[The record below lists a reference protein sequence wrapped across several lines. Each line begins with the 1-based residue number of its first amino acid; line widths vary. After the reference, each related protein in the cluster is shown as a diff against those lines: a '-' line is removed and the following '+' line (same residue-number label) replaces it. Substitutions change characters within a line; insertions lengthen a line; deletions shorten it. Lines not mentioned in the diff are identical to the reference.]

1 MVTGQ
6 RGRPRSF
13 DRDAALDK
21 AMLAFWERGYE
32 ATSIADLTASLGI
45 SAPSLY
51 AAFGDKRTLFGEVV
65 AVYGG
70 RYGDFASV
78 ALAEEPTARA
88 AVHRILREAAEV
100 YTDPAHPRGC
110 MVISAAINTTSDEVA
125 QALRER
131 RNANLEMF
139 ESRIRADMAGR
150 RAPRGHGRAG
160 AGPVRRSG
168 DPGDVPAV
176 ARRGEPGR
184 AGSGG
189 GAGPA
194 GLAER
199 SSRMGESAGLSSRD
213 VHGKCRGAR
222 HGEFLWAT
230 VQDGT
235 LDPPGTVARSTN
247 GRQVCGSRRPVGGA
261 CAVRA
266 ERAAYLDPSSCA
278 GRAEVLPSI
287 VD

>member
-45 SAPSLY
+45 GAPSLY
-51 AAFGDKRTLFGEVV
+51 AAFGDKRKLFDEVV
-65 AVYGG
+65 AVYGC

-88 AVHRILREAAEV
+88 AVARILREAAEI

-131 RNANLEMF
+131 RNANLVMF
-139 ESRIRADMAGR
+139 ESRIRADVATGR
-150 RAPRGHGRAG
+150 CRRTRTRGRWPGTPGRCCRGCPSSRATARAG
-160 AGPVRRSG
+160 KSWRRWPSGPWR
-168 DPGDVPAV
+168 PGPRPDRP
-176 ARRGEPGR
+176 E
-184 AGSGG
+184 
-189 GAGPA
+189 
-194 GLAER
+194 
-199 SSRMGESAGLSSRD
+199 
-213 VHGKCRGAR
+213 K
-222 HGEFLWAT
+222 FLWAT

-235 LDPPGTVARSTN
+235 LDPPGTVARSTY
-247 GRQVCGSRRPVGGA
+247 GRQVCGSRRPVEVPARSGQSARLTSIRPPVRGG
-261 CAVRA
+261 R
-266 ERAAYLDPSSCA
+266 RF
-278 GRAEVLPSI
+278 
-287 VD
+287 